1 MRCYTTQS
9 EFRMAGHCMIT
20 WSPDSYK
27 LIVSRR
33 YKAYLA
39 HITQRTN
46 TINGL
51 QYADDSTILAWE
63 LLNEPRCQVTD
74 GCALGTVA
82 VSALQMHVTFSVSM
96 SLSSLPLLSAGH
108 SWQSAQAEYEV

>member
-1 MRCYTTQS
+1 MTQS
-9 EFRMAGHCMIT
+9 ELTMVGHCMIA
-20 WSPDSYK
+20 WSPGSSK
-27 LIVSRR
+27 LIVPSR

-51 QYADDSTILAWE
+51 QYADDFTILAWE
-63 LLNEPRCQVTD
+63 LLNEPRCQVSD

-82 VSALQMHVTFSVSM
+82 VSALQMHVTFSVTM
-96 SLSSLPLLSAGH
+96 SLSSLPLLSAEH
-108 SWQSAQAEYEV
+108 SGQHSQA